1 MDILDKAKELGTMI
15 ANSPEMEKLAR
26 AEEMMESDQKAK
38 TLLND
43 YKLLQIE
50 TVKAT
55 KENREK
61 SVIDSIKDRLLA
73 KQEEI
78 NKYEVTLNFIE
89 AKNNFDALMKTINDV
104 IVHSITGEEPC
115 SSDKCKSCGGGC
127 K

>member
-1 MDILDKAKELGTMI
+1 MDIIEKAKELGTMI
-15 ANSPEMEKLAR
+15 ANSPEMEKLTR

-38 TLLND
+38 ALLND

-61 SVIDSIKDRLLA
+61 SVIESIKERLLA

-78 NKYEVTLNFIE
+78 NKYEVTVNFIE